1 VGAEVSIGSFLIN
14 YLGTDHVLNLAPVQA
29 AKYVAFYWG
38 GAMVGRLIG
47 AIFLT
52 KVSPPRALSLNVILA
67 ILLVVVSMFTEGY
80 LAMWTII
87 AVGLCNSILF
97 PTIFSLS
104 VRELGDKTSVGSGLL
119 CVAIVGGA
127 IVPVI
132 QGVLADQ
139 IGLTFSYIIP
149 IVCYCYILFFGI
161 YGYNSKVKLS

>member
-1 VGAEVSIGSFLIN
+1 MGAEVSIGSFLIN
-14 YLGTDHVLNLAPVQA
+14 YLGTDYVLNLAPVQA

-47 AIFLT
+47 SIFLT
-52 KVSPPRALSLNVILA
+52 KISPPKAVSFNVVLA
-67 ILLVVVSMFTEGY
+67 IVLVIVSMFSEGN
-80 LAMWTII
+80 LAMWSII

-104 VRELGDKTSVGSGLL
+104 VRELGDKISVGSGLL

-127 IVPVI
+127 IVPLI

-139 IGLTFSYIIP
+139 IGLTFSYIIL
-149 IVCYCYILFFGI
+149 IICYRAVLL
-161 YGYNSKVKLS
+161 K